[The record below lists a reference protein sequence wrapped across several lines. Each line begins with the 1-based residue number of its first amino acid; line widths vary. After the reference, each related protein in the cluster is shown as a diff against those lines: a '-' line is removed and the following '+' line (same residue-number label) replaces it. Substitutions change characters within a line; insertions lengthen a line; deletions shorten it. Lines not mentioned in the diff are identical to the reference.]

1 LNAFQEKS
9 GNKALRVNVGQTARA
24 NEKRRTDHDDVNNLG
39 RESDEGVP
47 RRIDRHEV
55 RHGGFEGDEEDGR
68 ADT

>member
-39 RESDEGVP
+39 RESDEGIP
-47 RRIDRHEV
+47 RRIDRHGV
-55 RHGGFEGDEEDGR
+55 RHGGFEGDGEDGR